1 MYKKNLILIFFIF
14 SFFLSKIV
22 LANIEKGKWSF
33 IKDENYCYI
42 GSSPNKIEIP
52 EGKNRGDTYIIVY
65 RINKNPEA
73 IIQINAGYLYKEEE
87 PVKVKIDKKDYKFYS
102 QEDSAWTNDDQKVI
116 YAMKKGVVLIVTGI
130 SSRGTK
136 TIDTYTL
143 NGFTAAYNKLTKD
156 C

>member
-1 MYKKNLILIFFIF
+1 MRATTSPINPLGVSGI
-14 SFFLSKIV
+14 S
-22 LANIEKGKWSF
+22 
-33 IKDENYCYI
+33 

-73 IIQINAGYLYKEEE
+73 IIQINAGYSYKDEE

-102 QEDSAWTNDDQKVI
+102 QEDSAWTNNDNEVI
-116 YAMKKGVVLIVTGI
+116 FAMKKGMELTVTGV
-130 SSRGTK
+130 SQRDTV

-143 NGFTAAYNKLTKD
+143 QGFTAAFHKLSKD